1 MDKPFTISSVKGN
14 GQDYDQDRDFVLC
27 ALSPASQQSKGILAV
42 VSACFFLTP
51 DTCYIIYH
59 YITQLICIEIKKI
72 SNRAD
77 MICLLS
83 HFYYAQH

>member
-42 VSACFFLTP
+42 VSACFFLNTR
-51 DTCYIIYH
+51 YMLYH
-59 YITQLICIEIKKI
+59 LSLYYTT
-72 SNRAD
+72 D
-77 MICLLS
+77 M
-83 HFYYAQH
+83 HRNQEDF